1 MVNEGE
7 NMKKQRIEYISVVDA
22 LVAVTKHLYNYES
35 QYKIT
40 SEEFYNNFIKGR
52 LEDSEDYIEWANDYK
67 HYITIRHDIE
77 EQLRN
82 VA

>member
-1 MVNEGE
+1 MR
-7 NMKKQRIEYISVVDA
+7 KQRIEYDSSVDA
-22 LVAVTKHLYNYES
+22 LVAIAKQLSSYET

-40 SEEFYNNFIKGR
+40 SEEFFNSFTKGQ

-67 HYITIRHDIE
+67 HYVAIRRDIE
-77 EQLRN
+77 DQLHY

>member
-1 MVNEGE
+1 MR
-7 NMKKQRIEYISVVDA
+7 KQRIEHDSSVDA
-22 LVAVTKHLYNYES
+22 LVAIAKRLSSYEI

-40 SEEFYNNFIKGR
+40 SEEFFNSFIKGQ

-67 HYITIRHDIE
+67 HYVVIRRDIE
-77 EQLRN
+77 DQLHN